1 MMILMRMMIVLEV
14 IERMETLRSMYKK
27 EIEGLQQNLE
37 DQKMSSDEII
47 ANLKSSNFT
56 QKKEIDELNM

>member
-1 MMILMRMMIVLEV
+1 
-14 IERMETLRSMYKK
+14 METLRSMYKK

-37 DQKMSSDEII
+37 EQKMSSDEII

>member
-1 MMILMRMMIVLEV
+1 
-14 IERMETLRSMYKK
+14 METLRTMDKK

-37 DQKMSSDEII
+37 EQKMSSDEII
-47 ANLKSSNFT
+47 DKLKRSNST

>member
-1 MMILMRMMIVLEV
+1 
-14 IERMETLRSMYKK
+14 METLRSMYKK

-47 ANLKSSNFT
+47 ANLKRSNST

>member
-1 MMILMRMMIVLEV
+1 
-14 IERMETLRSMYKK
+14 METLRTMYKK

-37 DQKMSSDEII
+37 EQKMSSDEII
-47 ANLKSSNFT
+47 SNLKRSNST